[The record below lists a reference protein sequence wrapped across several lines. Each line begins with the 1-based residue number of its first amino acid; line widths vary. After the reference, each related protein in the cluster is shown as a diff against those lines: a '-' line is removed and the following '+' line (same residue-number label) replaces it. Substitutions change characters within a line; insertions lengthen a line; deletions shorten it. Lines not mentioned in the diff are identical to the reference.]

1 MKKIVFSL
9 LIMFTFFLTFVQGAT
24 IYGTIYDLSLNK
36 VNNVI
41 VEVNSDPRQRIV
53 ALDGTYELEI
63 PIGQYKIEA
72 SYQNNGD
79 MMKTEEN
86 ITVIDDGIYILDLF
100 LYPYFDEEDLFEG
113 LELDIDNPYADKK
126 EFSMVWLLAPLA
138 ILMFVF
144 LIILV
149 KVNTRILKKEVEE
162 EMHMI
167 DDDLKKIMKLIR
179 KNKGRLTQK
188 EIRKE
193 FPLSEAKVSLMIA
206 ELESLGKIKKIK
218 KGRGNIILLKK
229 KK

>member
-1 MKKIVFSL
+1 MI
-9 LIMFTFFLTFVQGAT
+9 IFTFFLTFVQGAT

-36 VNNVI
+36 VKNVI
-41 VEVNSDPRQRIV
+41 VEVNSDPKQRIV

-63 PIGQYKIEA
+63 PIGQYTIIA
-72 SYQNNGD
+72 SYQNGGS
-79 MMKTEEN
+79 MMKAEEN

-126 EFSMVWLLAPLA
+126 EFSVIWLLVPLS

-149 KVNTRILKKEVEE
+149 RVNTRLLKKEIEE

-167 DDDLKKIMKLIR
+167 DDDLKKVMKLLR
-179 KNKGRLTQK
+179 KNKGRITQK

-193 FPLSEAKVSLMIA
+193 FSLSEAKISLMIA
-206 ELESLGKIKKIK
+206 ELESLGKVKKIK
-218 KGRGNIILLKK
+218 KGRGNIIILKK